1 MINNLKRIA
10 IVQMTSSSF
19 PDVNFRKIQEFTDSA
34 KQNNASLI
42 CFPENFNYMGKLGS
56 ASISQSLE
64 GEYMQ
69 NYKNLAKAQKI

>member
-34 KQNNASLI
+34 KQNNA
-42 CFPENFNYMGKLGS
+42 
-56 ASISQSLE
+56 
-64 GEYMQ
+64 
-69 NYKNLAKAQKI
+69 KNKIHLT